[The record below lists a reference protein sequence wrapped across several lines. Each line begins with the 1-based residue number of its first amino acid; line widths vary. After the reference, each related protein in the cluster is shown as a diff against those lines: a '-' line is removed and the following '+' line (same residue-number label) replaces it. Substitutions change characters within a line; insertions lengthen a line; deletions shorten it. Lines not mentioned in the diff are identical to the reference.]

1 MTAETAPKSPTRFKP
16 GQSGNPRGRPQ
27 GSRNRASLACEALI
41 EGKAKALTEK
51 LVALAEAGDV
61 AALRMCMDR
70 LCPPRKDR
78 HVTFALPRLET
89 AADAVAA
96 MAAIVEAV
104 AAGDLTPSE
113 ANDMARLVET
123 YRATLETSELAD
135 LLARL
140 EAEKAGGAK

>member
-1 MTAETAPKSPTRFKP
+1 MTAETEPKRPTRFKP

-27 GSRNRASLACEALI
+27 GSRNRASLAVEGLI